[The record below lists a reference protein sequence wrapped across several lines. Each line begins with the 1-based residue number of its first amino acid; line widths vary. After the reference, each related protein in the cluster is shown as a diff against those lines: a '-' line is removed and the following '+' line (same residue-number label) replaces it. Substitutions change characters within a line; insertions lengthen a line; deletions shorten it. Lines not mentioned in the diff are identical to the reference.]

1 MPFTLLIIDVRIP
14 VSSAIGTS
22 AGLRVAL
29 EHLLPSVFAFVLSFG
44 VIFISRVNHH
54 EAMRLVE
61 KSLHPLIYA
70 NGFLML
76 GVVFVPFPAAPLGEN
91 LLTRCRLPSP
101 WSSPSCGSIG

>member
-1 MPFTLLIIDVRIP
+1 
-14 VSSAIGTS
+14 
-22 AGLRVAL
+22 
-29 EHLLPSVFAFVLSFG
+29 
-44 VIFISRVNHH
+44 
-54 EAMRLVE
+54 MRLVE

-76 GVVFVPFPAAPLGEN
+76 GVVFVPFAAAPLGEN